1 MPGRPRGSRTALRY
15 PPHVPRPKVHDDAL
29 RVRLLERAGHT
40 LSAKGLRA
48 LSLRQLAT
56 DVGTSTTAVYSL
68 FGGKPALLTALFDE
82 AFHRFGTHLATVT
95 PSDDPFEDL
104 VQLGIAYRASA
115 LDDPHFYE
123 VMFGTIRADITMDP
137 GSLARAADTFE
148 PLLRMVR
155 RAIDA
160 GALRAEEPSVIAM
173 SLWAMVH
180 GLVSLEMRGFLPPGA
195 PDPGQAFSKAVRA
208 NLAGW
213 RP

>member
-1 MPGRPRGSRTALRY
+1 MHDEALR
-15 PPHVPRPKVHDDAL
+15 D
-29 RVRLLERAGHT
+29 RLLERAGHT

-48 LSLRQLAT
+48 LSLRQLAS
-56 DVGTSTTAVYSL
+56 DVGTSTTAVYAL

-82 AFHRFGTHLATVT
+82 AFARFGAHLAAVT
-95 PSDDPFEDL
+95 PSDDPLEDL

-123 VMFGTIRADITMDP
+123 VMFGSVRLDIAPDS
-137 GSLARAADTFE
+137 GSLARAAATFQ

-160 GALRAEEPSVIAM
+160 GQLRAEDPSVVAV

-180 GLVSLEMRGFLPPGA
+180 GLVSLELRGFLPPGA
-195 PDPGQAFSKAVRA
+195 PDPGQAFTTAVRA

>member
-1 MPGRPRGSRTALRY
+1 M
-15 PPHVPRPKVHDDAL
+15 PRPKVHDDAL

-40 LSAKGLRA
+40 LSAKGLQA
-48 LSLRQLAT
+48 LSLRQLAS

-82 AFHRFGTHLATVT
+82 AFDRFGSHLATVT
-95 PSDDPFEDL
+95 PSDNPVEDL
-104 VQLGIAYRASA
+104 VQLGVAYRASA

-123 VMFGTIRADITMDP
+123 VMFGSVRLDIVPDA
-137 GSLARAADTFE
+137 GSLDRAVATFQ

-160 GALRAEEPSVIAM
+160 GALRPEDPAIIAM

-195 PDPGQAFSKAVRA
+195 PDAGKAFTKAVRA